1 MKRIPVKR
9 HLTPI
14 IVGTLATALLAAC
27 GGAGA
32 SSNADTVRVGLLE
45 PLSGPFADN
54 GKQARLGAELCT
66 DQINKAGGI
75 KSLGGAKIEL
85 VTKDTGAAAAAQ
97 VANQLQSM
105 VGQGNLSAVIGAW
118 ASSYTLAASTVAEQ
132 AKVPMV
138 TESFADAITARN
150 YQYIFKIP
158 ASAKLMGSEAVDR
171 VLELAK
177 ASNYKITTAAVV
189 ADNTSAATVSAN
201 AAADRLKSL
210 GVKVPVKE
218 SFTPGLTEGTSLA
231 IKVLASKPQIIFLQG
246 ALSDMALL
254 QKAFKEQGYKGPLLG
269 AGSGFV
275 ATDYAKTVGD
285 VANGTFSSAGWN
297 WDMPGVE
304 AKNFAEAFTA
314 KNPQFPFP
322 GQEAGEDCAAVY
334 IIAAALEKAKS
345 SKPEDVKN
353 ALSTIEITSGPATML
368 ASGKVSFDKT
378 GMLKDTTPVIVQWQ
392 DGKPYTVA
400 PTKIATKKPIP
411 FSQ

>member
-1 MKRIPVKR
+1 
-9 HLTPI
+9 
-14 IVGTLATALLAAC
+14 
-27 GGAGA
+27 
-32 SSNADTVRVGLLE
+32 
-45 PLSGPFADN
+45 LSGPFADN

-285 VANGTFSSAGWN
+285 VANGTFSSARWN